1 MSDTSIR
8 PDDSRQGMRPWLKKT
23 IVGVVALLVLVI
35 AYFVLAAF
43 VPRWWSLRVAGL
55 AEGGFA
61 RGILWGLVFGI
72 LCTAIPLVLF
82 GWIWQVRSWKH
93 RRGVQILLGVVAVLV
108 AVPNLMTLSV
118 VLGGGNAAHAG
129 ERILDV
135 DAPGFRGA
143 SLVGAIIGVLVC
155 VIYFASVYRYRK
167 RGRDL
172 KRVRGDLA
180 EQRVEVGREE
190 ERRRAE
196 QELGRDPADVPPGA
210 HRFEK

>member
-1 MSDTSIR
+1 MSDASIR
-8 PDDSRQGMRPWLKKT
+8 SGESRQGLQPWMRKT
-23 IVGVVALLVLVI
+23 IAVVVTLLGLVI
-35 AYFVLAAF
+35 AYFLLAAF
-43 VPRWWSLRVAGL
+43 VPRWWALRIAGL
-55 AEGGFA
+55 AEGGFT

-72 LCTAIPLVLF
+72 LCTAIPLILF
-82 GWIWQVRSWKH
+82 GWIWQVRSWKY
-93 RRGVQILLGVVAVLV
+93 RRGLQILLGVIAVLV

-143 SLVGAIIGVLVC
+143 SLVGAILGVLVA
-155 VIYFASVYRYRK
+155 VIFFASVYRYRK

-172 KRVRGDLA
+172 NRVKGDL
-180 EQRVEVGREE
+180 EQQRIEEGRAE

-196 QELGRDPADVPPGA
+196 RELARDPGDVPPGA
-210 HRFEK
+210 HRLEK